1 MKRLTF
7 LLLLSSTTLLGG
19 SNVSTV
25 ENEPPLKI
33 YEIDAATKPHEPV
46 TVRKLKLHEEHEKLR
61 KQEELKDKP
70 PYKQE
75 DEPEPEISEEIE
87 ESDPEPETSPPSE
100 PEAVISVTDD
110 ERNLLARLVEAE
122 ARGEPYEGK
131 VGVAIVVL
139 NRVLS
144 EEFPNDIR
152 SVIYQ
157 KGQFSPVSNGSI
169 NCNPSEESYQAVDE
183 AVRRIN
189 AGNTLGSLYFY
200 NPKLCA
206 SAFHESL
213 TTTTVIGNHVFGK

>member
-1 MKRLTF
+1 MKSLF
-7 LLLLSSTTLLGG
+7 LLLLLSSTTLLGG
-19 SNVSTV
+19 SCVSTV
-25 ENEPPLKI
+25 ENEPPPKI
-33 YEIDAATKPHEPV
+33 YEIDAVTKPHEPV
-46 TVRKLKLHEEHEKLR
+46 TVRKLKLYAEYDKLR

-70 PYKQE
+70 QYKPE
-75 DEPEPEISEEIE
+75 NEPEPEISEEIE
-87 ESDPEPETSPPSE
+87 ESDPEPEPSPPPE

-122 ARGEPYEGK
+122 ARSEPYEGK

-144 EEFPNDIR
+144 EKFPNDIR